1 MSTAVAP
8 ETHALGFKGAP
19 QSAPTAAPAAPPLT
33 VTEKAAQ
40 AVKRHIADMESRN
53 EIEPG
58 SKLYLRIRT
67 LGGGCSGLQDKLDL
81 EPNYNEKSDQLFH
94 FHGIE
99 VIVDKRSMLYLLGAV
114 VDYHDDLNKKG
125 FTISNPNR
133 KGTCGCGSSYSV

>member
-8 ETHALGFKGAP
+8 ETLALGRPGTSPDAP
-19 QSAPTAAPAAPPLT
+19 PAAPPLS
-33 VTEKAAQ
+33 VTERAA
-40 AVKRHIADMESRN
+40 AEVKRYIAEMEATDQ
-53 EIEPG
+53 IKPG

-81 EPNYNEKSDQLFH
+81 EPNFNEKSDQLFN

-99 VIVDKRSMLYLLGAV
+99 VVVDKRSMLYLLGAV
-114 VDYHDDLNKKG
+114 VDFHDDLNKRG